1 MSFDDIDTRFHL
13 RRSAHS
19 AGPFLVDRFV
29 GRLAANVW
37 SVAWWFCGS
46 VCSTVFLWVLCA
58 GRACFGTVTGCAE
71 TRNRSLISASVGRRS
86 LGCLVCR
93 LSVGWLV
100 GSLSLVAPSARKGVS
115 WWALVSLGGALG
127 AEKGLRS
134 TLCDPQRALRSHP
147 GDPKGSSDDP
157 RRCQGEKG

>member
-1 MSFDDIDTRFHL
+1 MLASIYYL

-46 VCSTVFLWVLCA
+46 VCSTGFLWVLCA

-71 TRNRSLISASVGRRS
+71 TRNRSLISASVARRS
-86 LGCLVCR
+86 LGCLVSR
-93 LSVGWLV
+93 LSLGWLV

-115 WWALVSLGGALG
+115 WWALVALGGALG
-127 AEKGLRS
+127 AKKDFRKLFV
-134 TLCDPQRALRSHP
+134 TPTKTLRSHT
-147 GDPKGSSDDP
+147 GAPKRSSDD
-157 RRCQGEKG
+157 QGVKG